1 MFKKMFG
8 GAPSDEPVFAMPADA
23 ACVKTP
29 SGLKHEVLRAGE
41 GRAPAASDTVTV
53 HYAGWTTDGKL
64 FDSSYSRGSPATF
77 PLGRVISG
85 WTEGLQLMREG
96 GASRFVIPP
105 ELGYGSRGAPPK
117 IGPNAT
123 LVFQVELVRVG

>member
-8 GAPSDEPVFAMPADA
+8 GGAHEEPKFAMPADE
-23 ACVKTP
+23 ACTATP
-29 SGLKHEVLRAGE
+29 SGLKHEILRAGE
-41 GRAPAASDTVTV
+41 GRSPKATDTVTV

-64 FDSSYSRGSPATF
+64 FDSSYARGSTATF

-96 GASRFVIPP
+96 GASRFVIPAA
-105 ELGYGSRGAPPK
+105 LAYGSRGAPPK

-123 LVFQVELVRVG
+123 LVFQVELIRIG

>member
-1 MFKKMFG
+1 MFKKLFSESSG
-8 GAPSDEPVFAMPADA
+8 EQPVFAMPADA
-23 ACVKTP
+23 ACAATP

-41 GRAPAASDTVTV
+41 GRAPKASDSVTV

-64 FDSSYSRGSPATF
+64 FDSSYARGTPATF

-96 GASRFVIPP
+96 GLSRFVIPA
-105 ELGYGSRGAPPK
+105 ELAYGSRGAPPQ

-123 LVFQVELVRVG
+123 LVFQVELIRIT

>member
-1 MFKKMFG
+1 MFKKLFG
-8 GAPSDEPVFAMPADA
+8 GPSRDEPAFALPEDT
-23 ACVKTP
+23 ACTRTA
-29 SGLKHEVLRAGE
+29 SGLKHEILRAGE
-41 GRAPAASDTVTV
+41 GRSPSASDSVTV

-64 FDSSYSRGSPATF
+64 FDSSYARGSPATF

-105 ELGYGSRGAPPK
+105 ELAYGSRGAPPK

>member
-8 GAPSDEPVFAMPADA
+8 GASHDEPVFAMPADA
-23 ACVKTP
+23 ACATTA

-41 GRAPAASDTVTV
+41 GRAPSASDTVTV

-64 FDSSYSRGSPATF
+64 FDSSYARGSPATF

-96 GASRFVIPP
+96 GASRFVIPAQ
-105 ELGYGSRGAPPK
+105 LAYGSRGAPPK

-123 LVFQVELVRVG
+123 LVFQVELIRVS

>member
-1 MFKKMFG
+1 MFKNLFG
-8 GAPSDEPVFAMPADA
+8 GASSDEPSFVMPADA
-23 ACVKTP
+23 ACKATV
-29 SGLKHEVLRAGE
+29 SGLKHEILRAGE
-41 GRAPAASDTVTV
+41 GRSPAASDSVTV

-64 FDSSYSRGSPATF
+64 FDSSYKRGSPATF

-105 ELGYGSRGAPPK
+105 ELAYGSRGAPPT

-123 LVFQVELVRVG
+123 LVFQVELLRVG

>member
-8 GAPSDEPVFAMPADA
+8 AEGRDEPQFAMPADA
-23 ACVKTP
+23 ACSTTP

-41 GRAPAASDTVTV
+41 GRSPKPTDSVTV

-64 FDSSYSRGSPATF
+64 FDSSYARGSTATF
-77 PLGRVISG
+77 PLNRVISG

-96 GASRFVIPP
+96 GASRFVIPS
-105 ELGYGSRGAPPK
+105 ELAYGSRGAPPK